1 MKGSIDLLSRSELPL
16 ELVLE
21 SALPDLNTDGRFA
34 TPHPEWLRGL
44 SDFAVEGGFDF
55 GEYQADLILSTS
67 GLSR

>member
-1 MKGSIDLLSRSELPL
+1 MARSIDLLSQSELPM

-21 SALPDLNTDGRFA
+21 SSLPDEATDRRLA
-34 TPHPEWLRGL
+34 APQPKWLRGL
-44 SDFAVEGGFDF
+44 TDFEVEGGFDF